1 MQLCLVKQLASA
13 ATSALSSFLSCLG
26 GPREATMAAELS
38 RASGSRAPTSEGAL
52 SADCGWQRC
61 LLSFP

>member
-38 RASGSRAPTSEGAL
+38 RASGSRAPTS
-52 SADCGWQRC
+52 
-61 LLSFP
+61 